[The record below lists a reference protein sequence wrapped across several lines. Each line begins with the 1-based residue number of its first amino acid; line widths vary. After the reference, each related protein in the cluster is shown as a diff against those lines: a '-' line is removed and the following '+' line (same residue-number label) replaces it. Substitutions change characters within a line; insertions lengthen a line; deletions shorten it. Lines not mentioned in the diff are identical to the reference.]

1 MTAIKK
7 EILKKE
13 HEVKPRG
20 AQKPH
25 LNNQRSSTFASS
37 CDMVIM
43 THIHFPFLIC
53 IYFFIIS
60 FPLIL

>member
-37 CDMVIM
+37 CDMV
-43 THIHFPFLIC
+43 
-53 IYFFIIS
+53 
-60 FPLIL
+60 